1 MLASNDS
8 AIDTT
13 TRVLTIA
20 ECKLMSKE
28 ALVVAIGASD
38 AHTLSRMRA
47 VTVLYGLPDDTSA
60 ADQYRTLLNFVVE
73 EGGGSKYMRVQRAIE
88 KGIESA
94 RASQEEDESA
104 DCNTPPVKAAPD
116 APPDQKHIFTMAKM
130 HRQPL
135 F

>member
-1 MLASNDS
+1 MLASNNS

-28 ALVVAIGASD
+28 SLLEIVASN
-38 AHTLSRMRA
+38 AHTLSRMQA
-47 VTVLYGLPDDTSA
+47 IAVLYGMPDDTSA

-88 KGIESA
+88 KGVESA
-94 RASQEEDESA
+94 CASQEEDESA

-116 APPDQKHIFTMAKM
+116 APPDQKYIFTMAKM
-130 HRQPL
+130 DRQPQ